1 MKGIILAGGT
11 GSRLLPLTSVISKH
25 LLPVYDKPMIFYPLS
40 VLMLGGIREILI
52 ISMENDLPLYK
63 NLFGDGS
70 KYGLSI
76 KYALQSTPRGI
87 ADAFNVGRDF
97 INGEKSS
104 LILGDNIFW
113 GNSLTTHLESALVR
127 DTGVT
132 LFAYRVSDP
141 ERFGVVEFDNNNNAL
156 SIEEKPKEPKSNFA
170 VTGLYFYDDS
180 VSDRVK
186 DLKPSLRGELEITD
200 LNNHYLDNGDIYVQP
215 LGRGFAWLDTGT
227 HKSLLEAS
235 SFVET
240 IETRQGFKIAC
251 LEEIAFKK
259 NLINS
264 EEFEKII
271 SSYGET
277 NYANYLKNI
286 LENKS

>member
-11 GSRLLPLTSVISKH
+11 GSRLLPLTSAISKH

-52 ISMENDLPLYK
+52 ISMEGDLPLYK
-63 NLFGDGS
+63 KLLGDGS

-76 KYALQSTPRGI
+76 EYALQSTPRGI

-113 GNSLTTHLESALVR
+113 GNSLTTHLESAVVR
-127 DTGVT
+127 DTGAT

-141 ERFGVVEFDNNNNAL
+141 ERFGVVEFNDKNNVI
-156 SIEEKPKEPKSNFA
+156 SIEEKPKKPKSNFA
-170 VTGLYFYDDS
+170 VTGLYFYDES

-186 DLKPSLRGELEITD
+186 DVKPSARGELEITD

-240 IETRQGFKIAC
+240 VETRQGFKIAC
-251 LEEIAFKK
+251 LEEIAFQK
-259 NLINS
+259 NWINS
-264 EEFEKII
+264 EELEKII
-271 SSYGET
+271 FSHGET
-277 NYANYLKNI
+277 NYAKYLKNI

>member
-11 GSRLLPLTSVISKH
+11 GSRLFPLTSVISKH

-40 VLMLGGIREILI
+40 VLMLAGIREILI
-52 ISMENDLPLYK
+52 ISMESDLPLYK
-63 NLFGDGS
+63 KLLGDGS

-76 KYALQSTPRGI
+76 EYALQSTPRGI

-97 INGEKSS
+97 INGKKSS

-127 DTGVT
+127 DTGAT

-141 ERFGVVEFDNNNNAL
+141 ERFGVVEFNDKNNVL
-156 SIEEKPKEPKSNFA
+156 SIEEKPKNPKSNFA
-170 VTGLYFYDDS
+170 ATGLYFYDES

-186 DLKPSLRGELEITD
+186 DLKPSERGEYEITD

-227 HKSLLEAS
+227 HRSLLEAS
-235 SFVET
+235 LFVET
-240 IETRQGFKIAC
+240 VETRQGFKIAC
-251 LEEIAFKK
+251 LEEIAFQK
-259 NLINS
+259 NWINS
-264 EEFEKII
+264 EELEKII
-271 SSYGET
+271 SSHGET